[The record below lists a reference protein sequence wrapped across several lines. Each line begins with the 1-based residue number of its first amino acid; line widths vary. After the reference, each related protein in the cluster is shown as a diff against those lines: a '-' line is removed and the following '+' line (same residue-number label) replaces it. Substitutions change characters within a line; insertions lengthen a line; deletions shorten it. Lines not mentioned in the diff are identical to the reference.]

1 MTDAEIRGGL
11 DGLIIGKRAKEW
23 SDQVSGLR
31 LSQLLDMY
39 YSQVHMTHFLTFLAN
54 C

>member
-11 DGLIIGKRAKEW
+11 DGLIIGMKVKQW

-31 LSQLLDMY
+31 LSQILDMY
-39 YSQVHMTHFLTFLAN
+39 YSQV
-54 C
+54 